1 MRTENER
8 PAMKDLMGLMK
19 QAKEMQAKMEAAKA
33 DIAQLNVEGR
43 SGGGLVR
50 ISMSGEGHMQS
61 LNIDPSLLNAEEGEI
76 LEDLIIAAFHDA
88 KVKLDQAQAETMKAS
103 MGDIQLPPG
112 MDMPF

>member
-1 MRTENER
+1 
-8 PAMKDLMGLMK
+8 MKDLMGLMK
-19 QAKEMQAKMEAAKA
+19 QAKAMQEKMESAKA
-33 DIAQLNVEGR
+33 EIAQLSVEGR
-43 SGGGLVR
+43 SGGGL
-50 ISMSGEGHMQS
+50 ITLTISGEGHMQS

-88 KVKLDQAQAETMKAS
+88 KVKLDQAQAETMKTS